1 MPDPRATVNEPLTSV
16 PRARDGQVSTSR
28 WPWVAGLGRRRVVR
42 YSLVSL
48 LSVAVSQSVLAVAF
62 GVLHWT
68 AQLANIVAC
77 AVAAVPSF
85 HLNRSWAWGRRGRS
99 HLLREVVP
107 FWVLAF
113 LGLAFSTWAA
123 DLGSTM
129 AHHAAASH
137 AVTTAVVMTSSLL
150 AFGLLWLG
158 KFAIFNVL
166 LFTERP

>member
-1 MPDPRATVNEPLTSV
+1 V
-16 PRARDGQVSTSR
+16 
-28 WPWVAGLGRRRVVR
+28 GR
-42 YSLVSL
+42 
-48 LSVAVSQSVLAVAF
+48 
-62 GVLHWT
+62 H
-68 AQLANIVAC
+68 
-77 AVAAVPSF
+77 
-85 HLNRSWAWGRRGRS
+85 GRS

-123 DLGSTM
+123 DFGSTM

-137 AVTTAVVMTSSLL
+137 AVTTAIVMASTLM